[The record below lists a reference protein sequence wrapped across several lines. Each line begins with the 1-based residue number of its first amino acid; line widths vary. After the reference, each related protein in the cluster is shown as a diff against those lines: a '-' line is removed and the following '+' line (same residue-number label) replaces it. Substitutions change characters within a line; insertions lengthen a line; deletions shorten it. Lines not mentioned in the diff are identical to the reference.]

1 MRKYIV
7 TCFDINHALERIL
20 FFCLILTIA
29 ASSAFSAGEF
39 WHELNNGLTQASIR
53 VLVVVSQ
60 NPSTMYLGT
69 DRGLYKSTDGGAN
82 WRWVSYLFGQVFAV
96 AVDPINPAIVYATG
110 NQPGS
115 QAVFKSVDGGEHW
128 TLPTSGMPGGPDLKT
143 LAVNPRDTRII
154 YAGSEGWGI
163 YKSTTGGATWGT
175 VNSGITA
182 DFMNVCSLA
191 IDPINPD
198 IIYAAIGQAGVYKSL
213 DGGGNW
219 SPAST
224 GLSDSY
230 VQSLVIDPLNPAT
243 LYVGTMYSGV
253 FKTSNGGNSWSS
265 INNGISYTDIRSL
278 AIDPHN
284 VATLYAG
291 TNGGGVFKST
301 DGGAT
306 WSALNVGLTNLRMY
320 VLATHPTIPQKLYA
334 GTYGS
339 GVWAYPSPYSS
350 VSFTINREGAA
361 SVKTTGINASDTAKV
376 GYATLAV
383 NSGGIPYGTAVFS
396 YRQNGITISE
406 AAVPA
411 SLPTTRAGI
420 FIDYRSYAD
429 AVAGRLD
436 AGKIDVNTGIAVV
449 NCGPQAASVTYTLRT
464 FNGGLIT
471 NGTGTI
477 AAGHHFAK
485 FIDQFKDVA
494 AGFALPAYFQT
505 TVQFASLEVSSN
517 QPLSITALRMTT
529 NQRSKVLFTTTPVA
543 DLTQPRTGDPIY
555 FAHFADGGGYTSTL
569 ILLNTS
575 DGTATGTLQ
584 ILDNQGAAV
593 VVNQVGGAS
602 GSSFKYSIPGRGI
615 YIFRSDGSPSQAHVG
630 WVKLT
635 PDGGQASPAGS
646 GLFAYN
652 PGNVLLSES
661 GIPAAVSTTHARV
674 YVDLSGN
681 HNTGLAI
688 ANVGTASALISISAF
703 REDGFSPVGTSTGPL
718 QLAGNG
724 HDAKFADQLISDLPA
739 GFRGVLNITST
750 TPFAALT
757 IRSLDNENHDF
768 LMTTFPVA
776 DMTRPASSPIIFP
789 QIVDGDGYV
798 TEVILLSPMSASSST
813 LSFVDDSGVPLKLGE

>member
-1 MRKYIV
+1 MRKYEV
-7 TCFDINHALERIL
+7 TCFHANHCLERIL

-29 ASSAFSAGEF
+29 VPRAFSAGEF
-39 WHELNNGLTQASIR
+39 WHELNNGLTLASAR
-53 VLVVVSQ
+53 VLVVVPQ

-82 WRWVSYLFGQVFAV
+82 WRWVNYPFGGVYAV
-96 AVDPINPAIVYATG
+96 AIDPINPAIVYATG
-110 NQPGS
+110 SQPGS

-128 TLPTSGMPGGPDLKT
+128 TLPTSGMSGGPDLKA
-143 LAVNPRDTRII
+143 LAVSPRDTRII

-163 YKSTTGGATWGT
+163 YKSTTGGATWST
-175 VNSGITA
+175 VNGGITA

-191 IDPINPD
+191 IDPFNTD
-198 IIYAAIGQAGVYKSL
+198 VIYAGIGQAGIYKSL

-219 SPAST
+219 NFAGS
-224 GLSDSY
+224 GLSSNY
-230 VQSLVIDPLNPAT
+230 VQSIVIAPINPST
-243 LYVGTMYSGV
+243 LYVGTMYGGV
-253 FKTSNGGNSWSS
+253 YKSTDGGNSWNSAT
-265 INNGISYTDIRSL
+265 NGISYTDIRSL
-278 AIDPHN
+278 AIDPRN
-284 VATLYAG
+284 PATLYAG

-306 WSALNVGLTNLRMY
+306 WSSLNVGLTNLRIY
-320 VLATHPTIPQKLYA
+320 ALTTHPTIPQKLYA

-350 VSFTINREGAA
+350 VSVAINREGAA
-361 SVKTTGINASDTAKV
+361 SAKTTGFSANDTAKV

-396 YRQNGITISE
+396 YKQNGVTISE

-420 FIDYRSYAD
+420 FIDYRSYVD
-429 AVAGRLD
+429 AVPGRPE

-449 NCGPQAASVTYTLRT
+449 NCGSQDASVTYALRT
-464 FNGGLIT
+464 SNGGLIT
-471 NGTGTI
+471 SGTGTI

-494 AGFALPAYFQT
+494 AGFALPANFQAAI
-505 TVQFASLEVSSN
+505 QFASLEVSST

-529 NQRSKVLFTTTPVA
+529 NQRYNVLFTTTPVA
-543 DLTQPRTGDPIY
+543 DLTQSRTGDPIY
-555 FAHFADGGGYTSTL
+555 FAQFADGGGYTSTL

-575 DGTATGTLQ
+575 DGTETGTLQ
-584 ILDNQGAAV
+584 ILDNQGAPV
-593 VVNQVGGAS
+593 LVNRVGGATD
-602 GSSFKYSIPGRGI
+602 SSFNYSIPGGGI
-615 YIFRSDGSPSQAHVG
+615 YIFRTDGSPSQAHVG

-635 PDGGQASPAGS
+635 PDGGRATPVGS

-652 PGNVLLSES
+652 PGTVLLSES

-688 ANVGTASALISISAF
+688 ANGGTARALISINAF
-703 REDGFSPVGTSTGPL
+703 REDGFSPVGNSTGPL

-724 HDAKFADQLISDLPA
+724 HDAKFADQLVSGLPA
-739 GFRGVLNITST
+739 GF
-750 TPFAALT
+750 
-757 IRSLDNENHDF
+757 
-768 LMTTFPVA
+768 
-776 DMTRPASSPIIFP
+776 
-789 QIVDGDGYV
+789 
-798 TEVILLSPMSASSST
+798 
-813 LSFVDDSGVPLKLGE
+813 